1 MSKALVGLR
10 MLLAL
15 LVVLPA
21 PALAGVEGKTWGA
34 VKGLYRE
41 AEPNASTTV
50 PQEPSKAGGLPQTAG
65 WVAIAWPFGPAEDPA
80 YWRGDEGDRTGGG
93 MVSTSCGYINSH
105 TGADYYARDLSRTN
119 ASTWGRPVYA
129 GITGVVIRARF
140 DGGYGNSVVIWNPV
154 SNIQVRYAHLAS
166 FSAWEGM
173 YVSIRQYIGRVGNT
187 SSSGSNF
194 TPHLHLA
201 VYQGIPVGSN
211 GLPQVG
217 YLCTSSAYA
226 RPCYFFC

>member
-1 MSKALVGLR
+1 MNALRVFLTALMALVST
-10 MLLAL
+10 
-15 LVVLPA
+15 PA
-21 PALAGVEGKTWGA
+21 FAGVEQRTWGA
-34 VKGLYRE
+34 VKELYRG
-41 AEPNASTTV
+41 AEPDASTAV
-50 PQEPSKAGGLPQTAG
+50 PQEPSKTGGSPQTAG

-93 MVSTSCGYINSH
+93 SVTACGGIINSH
-105 TGADYYARDLSRTN
+105 SRADYYARDLSRTN

-140 DGGYGNSVVIWNPV
+140 DGGYGNSVVIWNPI
-154 SNIQVRYAHLAS
+154 SNIQVRYSHLAS

-173 YVSIRQYIGRVGNT
+173 YVSVRQYIGRVGNT
-187 SSSGSNF
+187 SSYRGYF
-194 TPHLHLA
+194 DPHLHLV

-217 YLCTSSAYA
+217 YVCMSSTYA